1 MQRVYPIIHLI
12 LICLVAPWLIGFGY
26 SLCLSNLHHAVVAG
40 FSMIVFSFPVTCLLA
55 AVSWMACRIF
65 SDNINRVYSCFS
77 GLIAGTVMGGALAYI
92 LGDEHY
98 CFVILSGAIGTIV
111 GYVEFYLFEAY
122 NDKQEK

>member
-1 MQRVYPIIHLI
+1 MV
-12 LICLVAPWLIGFGY
+12 W
-26 SLCLSNLHHAVVAG
+26 
-40 FSMIVFSFPVTCLLA
+40 
-55 AVSWMACRIF
+55 RIF

-77 GLIAGTVMGGALAYI
+77 GLIAGTLMGGALAHI